1 MTTLTL
7 QMPETAFSSL
17 RRNPEEFVQEM
28 RIAAAVKWYE
38 LAIVSQEKAAEI
50 SGLTRSD
57 FIATLSRF
65 NVSPFQITGQELDE
79 ELNGAD

>member
-7 QMPETAFSSL
+7 QMPESVFSSL
-17 RRNPEEFVQEM
+17 RRNPEEFAQEM

-50 SGLTRSD
+50 AGISRSE
-57 FIATLSRF
+57 FIATLNRF
-65 NVSPFQITGQELDE
+65 NVSPFQITEQELDE
-79 ELNGAD
+79 ELRDVD

>member
-7 QMPETAFSSL
+7 QMPESVFSSL
-17 RRNPEEFVQEM
+17 RRDPEEFAQEM

-38 LAIVSQEKAAEI
+38 LAMVSQEKAAEI
-50 SGLTRSD
+50 SGLSRSD

-65 NVSPFQITGQELDE
+65 NVSPFQITEQELDE
-79 ELNGAD
+79 ELKDAD